1 MGEKNGQD
9 SSVKVVDKRRFDS
22 EGDARTGAVSEEKN
36 KSCACEH
43 SQNMTSQVQ
52 SGHNE
57 QAEPVTFSAFVMG
70 LFAQVLALLGE
81 FPNPETNTVTVN
93 IDAARQT
100 IDILSVLQEKT
111 RGNLTPDEVQMMDDV
126 VHSLK
131 LAFVKKVEELK
142 KK

>member
-1 MGEKNGQD
+1 MDDKNEQA

-22 EGDARTGAVSEEKN
+22 EGEVKPGASADEKKN
-36 KSCACEH
+36 TCSCSCGSSAESSAH
-43 SQNMTSQVQ
+43 SHQ
-52 SGHNE
+52 NE
-57 QAEPVTFSAFVMG
+57 QSEPVTFSAFVMG

-81 FPNPETNTVTVN
+81 FPNPETNTITVN

-111 RGNLTPDEVQMMDDV
+111 KGNLTPDEEQMMEDV

-131 LAFVKKVEELK
+131 LAFVKKVEDLK
-142 KK
+142 KN